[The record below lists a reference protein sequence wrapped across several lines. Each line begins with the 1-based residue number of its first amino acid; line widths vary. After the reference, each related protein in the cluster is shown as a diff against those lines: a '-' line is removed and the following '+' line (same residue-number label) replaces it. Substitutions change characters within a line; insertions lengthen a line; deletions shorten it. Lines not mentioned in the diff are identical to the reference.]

1 VGGGEAE
8 FEADPAMEWRPRGI
22 RGLRSGI
29 CAAGSK
35 GCRGR
40 RCLLKAAAD
49 RRGDRLAV
57 LALTIDRKLTYHHK
71 PQIYGSQGRIGQ
83 DGHFVLADLVDP
95 DHIDDRRAKVGLGPI
110 ADDDALMEGD
120 SRKPGSSNGR
130 GTPRGRP
137 DRIKRS
143 HNPSMPPER
152 PAVVPYPLRD
162 RTLLVATMVVILLT
176 WIAVAFASWRGRE
189 DAIDDWRF
197 FLANLSEMAAQHAD
211 QTLAAADGVLERV
224 VDDVNKTKPL
234 DSADLA
240 AKAGTR
246 EMYELLRR
254 RESDLPQIGVV
265 ALLTTTGQLINFSR
279 AFPTPPLNL
288 ADRDY
293 LKAHLASDALTVY
306 LSAPVRSRGNG
317 RWTFYLARKLR
328 GSDGHLVGI
337 ALVGIDC
344 EYFQRFYESID
355 SAREGV
361 TVLLLRRDG
370 LLLARQPPIEEFV
383 GKSFAAGP
391 VFKVLNG
398 SGGNVPR
405 TAFIEG
411 PRVVDKSDSRRR
423 LVAPTLSHAY
433 PTVVGILVTEDLI
446 LAHWRRT
453 TMALIAMALAFDA
466 VVAALAFWI
475 ARLLRR
481 RREILQQLKNALV
494 AADSASRAKTSFLAN
509 MSHEI
514 RTPMNG
520 ILGMTEL
527 LLQTPLD
534 ARQRE
539 LAAAAYAS
547 GQTMLHVLNDVLDVS
562 KIEAG
567 KVVLEQVD
575 FDLPTL
581 LADALALFRATAAST
596 AITLAGEFD
605 AALPVQVNGDPT
617 RLRQILTNL
626 LNNAIKFTERGGQ
639 VLLRAQYGG
648 GNAAMHRVSFEVHDS
663 GIGISEA
670 AQHRL
675 FEPFTQADEST
686 TRRFGGTG
694 LGLAITKELVALM
707 GGRLSVTSQPGTGST
722 FRVELALAAS
732 RAPPAAPASS
742 AGSATGARRLAGLHL
757 LVAEDNPVNLQ
768 VAVAM
773 LEGMGARVDVALDG
787 TQAVAQCRNAH
798 FDALL
803 LDCQMPGMDGYEAAR
818 RIRAEGASSMPIIA
832 VTANAM
838 AADRDLCL
846 AAGMNDHLAK
856 PLGREALAAMVLKWV
871 APR

>member
-1 VGGGEAE
+1 VAV
-8 FEADPAMEWRPRGI
+8 ARP
-22 RGLRSGI
+22 
-29 CAAGSK
+29 
-35 GCRGR
+35 
-40 RCLLKAAAD
+40 D
-49 RRGDRLAV
+49 
-57 LALTIDRKLTYHHK
+57 LAL
-71 PQIYGSQGRIGQ
+71 P
-83 DGHFVLADLVDP
+83 
-95 DHIDDRRAKVGLGPI
+95 
-110 ADDDALMEGD
+110 
-120 SRKPGSSNGR
+120 
-130 GTPRGRP
+130 
-137 DRIKRS
+137 
-143 HNPSMPPER
+143 
-152 PAVVPYPLRD
+152 PLRD
-162 RTLLVATMVVILLT
+162 CSLLIATAVVVLIT
-176 WIAVAFASWRGRE
+176 WAAVAFASWRGRA

-197 FLANLSEMAAQHAD
+197 FVANLSEMAASHAD
-211 QTLAAADGVLERV
+211 QTLAAADAVLVRV
-224 VDDVNKTKPL
+224 IDDVNKTAPV
-234 DSADLA
+234 DSTDLA
-240 AKAGTR
+240 VKAGTR
-246 EMYELLRR
+246 EMFELLRR
-254 RESDLPQIGVV
+254 RQSDLPQISVV
-265 ALLTTTGQLINFSR
+265 SLLTDKGQLVNFSR
-279 AFPTPPLNL
+279 TFPTPAVSL

-293 LKAHLASDALTVY
+293 LKAHVESDALTVF
-306 LSAPVRSRGNG
+306 LSAPVQNRGNG

-328 GSDGHLVGI
+328 AVDRHLIGI
-337 ALVGIDC
+337 ALVGIECD
-344 EYFQRFYESID
+344 YFQRFYQSID

-370 LLLARQPPIEEFV
+370 LLLARQPPADGFI
-383 GKSFAAGP
+383 GKSLAQGP
-391 VFKVLNG
+391 VFKLIDG
-398 SGGNVPR
+398 SGGQIPR
-405 TAFIEG
+405 TAFVDG
-411 PRVVDKSDSRRR
+411 PRAVEPSETQRR

-453 TMALIAMALAFDA
+453 TLALIALTLGFDVVLA
-466 VVAALAFWI
+466 VLAFWI

-481 RREILQQLKNALV
+481 RREILQQLKTALV

-567 KVVLEQVD
+567 KVVLEQID
-575 FDLPTL
+575 FDLANL
-581 LADALALFRATAAST
+581 LADELALLRASAAATDIALS
-596 AITLAGEFD
+596 GDFD
-605 AALPVQVNGDPT
+605 AALPSRVNGDPT
-617 RLRQILTNL
+617 RLRQVLANL

-639 VLLRAQYGG
+639 VRLLV
-648 GNAAMHRVSFEVHDS
+648 RVVGSDTTACRLSFEVRDS

-670 AQHRL
+670 AQQRL

-694 LGLAITKELVALM
+694 LGLAITKELATLM
-707 GGRLSVTSQPGTGST
+707 GGQLTVVSTPGAGST
-722 FRVELALAAS
+722 FRVDLTLATSLAPERQS
-732 RAPPAAPASS
+732 QPASD
-742 AGSATGARRLAGLHL
+742 ARGDRRLAGLHL

-773 LEGMGARVDVALDG
+773 LEGMGARVDVAHDG
-787 TQAVAQCRNAH
+787 GQAVAQCRNGR

-818 RIRAEGASSMPIIA
+818 RIRAEGAHRLPIIA

-846 AAGMNDHLAK
+846 AAGMDDHLAK
-856 PLGREALAAMVLKWV
+856 PLAREALAAMVLKWV
-871 APR
+871 PRA